1 MLLRPEESEFSRH
14 QHEGTKRKGEKI
26 RMKTNLRKRLLKWCP
41 QPKNSDPKSVIK
53 LSTSRKR
60 SLLLYAVPVAALTLA
75 AVILAFW
82 FSMSMW
88 TPAST
93 PPTVIEV
100 NITVINQGIT
110 PISGFNSAFDNVPQG
125 TNLQFNLNF
134 ASRNGEPVL
143 MQIENL
149 KINYYNSTVDIK
161 QWINSDPNQ
170 YTDLQKNALNYSFNP
185 NPVIVQPGTS
195 NSTILTM
202 NLAQDAPAG
211 QYSFEINTGS
221 AVIQPDGTTKPSG
234 IGVGTFGIMII
245 VVPKA
250 KS

>member
-1 MLLRPEESEFSRH
+1 
-14 QHEGTKRKGEKI
+14 
-26 RMKTNLRKRLLKWCP
+26 MKTNLRKRLLKWCP
-41 QPKNSDPKSVIK
+41 QPKNSGSTSVIK
-53 LSTSRKR
+53 QSTSHKR
-60 SLLLYAVPVAALTLA
+60 SLLIYAVPVAALTLV

-93 PPTVIEV
+93 PPATIDV
-100 NITVINQGIT
+100 NITVINQGVT
-110 PISGFNSAFDNVPQG
+110 SISGFNSAFDNVPQG

-134 ASRNGEPVL
+134 ASRSGEPIL

-149 KINYYNSTVDIK
+149 KINYYNSTVDTK

-185 NPVIVQPGTS
+185 NPVTLQQLAS

-202 NLAQDAPAG
+202 NLAQDAPTG
-211 QYSFEINTGS
+211 QYSFEINTTTM
-221 AVIQPDGTTKPSG
+221 VIQPDGTTRPSG
-234 IGVGTFGIMII
+234 IGVETFGIMII
-245 VVPKA
+245 VVPNA
-250 KS
+250 NS